1 MINDIYDIAYSPI
14 MDQLNS
20 NQRIINPPKNKVKIY
35 GSRKLLD
42 NNKDNKLIRNRIKEK
57 PKVVFNN

>member
-1 MINDIYDIAYSPI
+1 